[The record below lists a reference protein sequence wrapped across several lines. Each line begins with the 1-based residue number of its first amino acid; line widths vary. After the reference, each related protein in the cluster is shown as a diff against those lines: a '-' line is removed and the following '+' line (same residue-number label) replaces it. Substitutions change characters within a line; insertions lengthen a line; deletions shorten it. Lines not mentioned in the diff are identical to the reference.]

1 MNSELLITRTKRMK
15 KITKILQGLFPIR
28 KTMLVYHNPFELLIS
43 VILSAQCTDAQVNRV
58 TPLLFKHYG
67 TPRLLSKAKQTDIEK
82 IIFTTGFYKSKTKR
96 IIRCAQQLVENF
108 RGIVPQTMD
117 ELVTLSGVGRKTANV
132 VLGNAFNIQSGIAV
146 DTHVKRFAIN
156 HKLTDHT
163 DPNNI
168 EQDLKQIIPQKLWTD
183 IAYYMISYGREI
195 CSARKHNHDRC
206 PCTRYC

>member
-1 MNSELLITRTKRMK
+1 MK
-15 KITKILQGLFPIR
+15 KITKVLQGLFPIR

-67 TPRLLSKAKQTDIEK
+67 TPVLLSKAKQTDIEK
-82 IIFTTGFYKSKTKR
+82 IIFTTGFYKSKAKR

-163 DPNNI
+163 DPNSI

-195 CSARKHNHDRC
+195 CPARKHDHDRC
-206 PCTRYC
+206 PCTQYIH